1 MSKLKTNL
9 FVLALGV
16 LSFVLPTN
24 AFALAGFSADVCEV
38 YDCILNNDIIL
49 VIATVAII
57 FLGIGA
63 FFGKVNWGL
72 IVIVV
77 LGIVVIFGAGE
88 IAVSIAG
95 PGADLTCADGS
106 CAL

>member
-16 LSFVLPTN
+16 LSFVLPTS
-24 AFALAGFSADVCEV
+24 AFALADFSSQVCEV

-88 IAVSIAG
+88 IAASLAG
-95 PGADLTCADGS
+95 EAALGCADGA